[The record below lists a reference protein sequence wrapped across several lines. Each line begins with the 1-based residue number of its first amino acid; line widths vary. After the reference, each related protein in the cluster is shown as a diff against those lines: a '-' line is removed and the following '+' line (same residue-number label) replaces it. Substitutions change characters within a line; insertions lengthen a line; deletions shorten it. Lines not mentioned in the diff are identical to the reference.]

1 MTLANAFTV
10 AWKDLK
16 TGAAKVADFLTKN
29 STTIKATV
37 SEVGTVVS
45 LIDPALAP
53 VVTVFDQLE
62 EQVVGKVLELAND
75 TANANSLA
83 SLFGAA
89 VARDPFVKAAT
100 LHSPGGAGC
109 RRRYRRRY
117 RCRCRDAKR
126 QLNLPARSEQDARR
140 LLRTGFGQRR
150 V

>member
-89 VARDPFVKAAT
+89 WPVILSLKQQLSTHPAVQAA
-100 LHSPGGAGC
+100 A
-109 RRRYRRRY
+109 
-117 RCRCRDAKR
+117 A
-126 QLNLPARSEQDARR
+126 SETPSAS
-140 LLRTGFGQRR
+140 
-150 V
+150 